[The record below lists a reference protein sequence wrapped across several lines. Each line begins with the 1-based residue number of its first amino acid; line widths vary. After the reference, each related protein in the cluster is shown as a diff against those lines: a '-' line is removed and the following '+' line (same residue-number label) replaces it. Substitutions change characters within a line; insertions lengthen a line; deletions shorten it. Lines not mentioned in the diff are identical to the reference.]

1 MGWFKKHL
9 DPKYVK
15 ICLYAGVT
23 VLATFGACLLLFNSS
38 SAIADAWSMIQAI
51 LQPIIWG
58 GIICYLLQPI
68 VRWVDKHLAHAIKG
82 DTIRLYM
89 SVGISLAAVALAI
102 IGVIVLMLIMVTH
115 SIQGVN
121 LENLKALIESFGVDL
136 NTLIQQVQEYVNQF
150 GFNFEQIGE
159 LAERLGIKFDSNTAS
174 AITGAVSAFAG
185 FATTAAF
192 SVIFAIYFLLDGE
205 GVTTYFKRL
214 FYAAF
219 GNRDHHKLALII
231 EDADHA
237 FSGYIRGQFIDA
249 LIMGSATAIIFAVLG
264 VPYGPILGII
274 TGIGN
279 FIPFFGGPIGYAS
292 LVTVCLIE
300 GNIRALITGLIA
312 LSIILFVDGN
322 IVNPRLLAETVEVH
336 PLLVVAALVA
346 GGAIGGLAGMLV
358 AVPSA
363 AFIKM
368 QIDRWV
374 DEREAAQGIV
384 SPEEPPAA

>member
-1 MGWFKKHL
+1 MSWFKKHL
-9 DPKYVK
+9 DPKYAK

-23 VLATFGACLLLFNSS
+23 VFATFAACLLLFNSS
-38 SAIADAWSMIQAI
+38 SAIAGAWSLIQTI

-58 GIICYLLQPI
+58 GILCYLLTPL
-68 VRWVDKHLAHAIKG
+68 VRWVSARLEKAIKK
-82 DTIRLYM
+82 DNIRLYV
-89 SVGISLAAVALAI
+89 SVGISLISVALAI
-102 IGVIVLMLIMVTH
+102 VGIIVLMLLVVTR

-121 LENLKALIESFGVDL
+121 LDNLRALVESFGVDL
-136 NTLIQQVQEYVNQF
+136 NTLIQQVQDYIAQF
-150 GFNFEQIGE
+150 GFSFDQIGE
-159 LAERLGIKFDSNTAS
+159 LLERFGIKFDGGTAT
-174 AITGAVSAFAG
+174 AITGAVSTIAG

-192 SVIFAIYFLLDGE
+192 AVIFAIYFLLDGE
-205 GVTTYFKRL
+205 GVATYFKRL
-214 FYAAF
+214 FDAAF
-219 GNRDHHKLALII
+219 GNRDHHKLTLIV

-249 LIMGSATAIIFAVLG
+249 LIMGTATAIVFAVLG
-264 VPYGPILGII
+264 VPYGPILGVI
-274 TGIGN
+274 TGLGN

-292 LVTVCLIE
+292 LIIVCLID
-300 GNIRALITGLIA
+300 GNIRALIAGLIA

-336 PLLVVAALVA
+336 PLLVVAALIA
-346 GGAIGGLAGMLV
+346 GGSIGGLAGMLV

-374 DEREAAQGIV
+374 DEREAKQVVG
-384 SPEEPPAA
+384 SSEEPPAA